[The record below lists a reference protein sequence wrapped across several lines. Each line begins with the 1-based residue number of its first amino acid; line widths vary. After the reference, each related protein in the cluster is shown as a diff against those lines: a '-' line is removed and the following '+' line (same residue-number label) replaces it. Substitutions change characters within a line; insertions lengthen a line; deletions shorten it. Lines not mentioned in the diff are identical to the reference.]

1 MNEDPPLVMSPGGC
15 HVKNNIFPAP
25 KYIVRLIHFLN
36 FPDYLGNI
44 GGRTLMIW
52 LRILA
57 GIALLV
63 LGRKLFWLF
72 VGLIGF
78 VSGIQVATHFFPGQP
93 EWMILAI
100 ALTAG
105 VLGALLALFL
115 QWLAIGL
122 AGFFAGAYIVVRLL
136 HVSGLAT
143 SGMDWLLF
151 PIGGILGLILI
162 IILFD
167 WALIILSSLV
177 GAGLITQSVHVDH
190 SGAMLLYIALFIA
203 GIVVQSRLMKTRS

>member
-1 MNEDPPLVMSPGGC
+1 
-15 HVKNNIFPAP
+15 
-25 KYIVRLIHFLN
+25 
-36 FPDYLGNI
+36 
-44 GGRTLMIW
+44 MIW

-57 GIALLV
+57 GIGLLV
-63 LGRKLFWLF
+63 FGRKLFWLF

-78 VSGIQVATHFFPGQP
+78 VSGIQVATRFFPGQP

-105 VLGALLALFL
+105 VLGALLTLFL

-122 AGFFAGAYIVVRLL
+122 AGFFAGAYIVTRLL

-151 PIGGILGLILI
+151 LIGGILGLMLI
-162 IILFD
+162 VIFFD

-177 GAGLITQSVHVDH
+177 GAGLITESIHVDH
-190 SGAMLLYIALFIA
+190 SAAMLLFIALVITGFA
-203 GIVVQSRLMKTRS
+203 VQSRLMKTRS